1 MKKGCL
7 AFLLFCYLAAC
18 SDSSPSFVDSAPCS
32 SSKKVDGMI
41 LVHGGAVTLG
51 SNDSSYRVNE
61 RPAMNV
67 LLDYDF
73 YMDVHEVTCDDYQNT
88 SKNGNLKDFGE
99 CENGQYPLSNV
110 TYYDAVLFANAKSK
124 LENYDTAY
132 TYSKA
137 VFDSDGHCT
146 NLDGFAF
153 HPEVNAYR
161 LPTESEWVYA
171 ASRGWDPSR
180 NSWNAD
186 NADFKVHQVCT
197 VEKDSLGFCDLAG
210 NVKEWVNDWAGKL
223 RDTTIVNFVG
233 SAGDGNI
240 GERILKGGYY
250 SDRASNMNVVSRGDD
265 YTVVSSSRAKH
276 IGFRLALGA
285 IPSPT
290 WLSVGGNAR
299 SSIVSPIASASALK
313 RYTGTNDM
321 MLAFRNDLSG
331 NLAYINYKDV
341 ILTVTEI
348 SDSIEVYH
356 PDISPDGRKV
366 AFCTKFE
373 GLGGNSRLYVR
384 DLNEM
389 GTNLVKLDV
398 ASAAIPRW
406 RVLEN
411 GDTVIVYV
419 TDAGDNK
426 DDASFKRTS
435 TWQVKFADGKFGNSE
450 KLFDGAYHGGISE
463 DYSLAVCGARLLRAR
478 IAKSGSTVLDE
489 SLDTVW
495 YNGEQACNASL
506 AQDGSKR
513 VAFLDFGGTTG
524 RTFASENY
532 STHQRLLI
540 ADSTGKLI
548 KSVKAT
554 SGYTFDHSEWVSGSE
569 NSNIVATLA
578 NANGAHTKIVLANL
592 ADESIVELAEGE
604 ELWHPTLWVKR
615 KAKTFGNDS
624 GDVQVG
630 SSSSTE
636 ENFVLNLDSAGVYY
650 NNSGAC
656 PRAAIFRYKME
667 LLWHYKDYAKTVI
680 LGSSRAYHGVNPR
693 LFDEKMNV
701 INMAVPAATIYGNMS
716 FFENYIL
723 PHMKNIKLVITSIDI
738 DRGYLTG
745 QDSENIFYKTYKSY
759 PGYVYDENHNFWKD
773 GYPEGLF
780 QATYE
785 SPGGDSL
792 LEQKMREDLGYYSLF
807 GSSWATTYIRV
818 REDSCWMDK
827 KSDIYRMNFGL
838 LERLLQICKENDI
851 FVIGVLF
858 PQDPKYKNTGA
869 YGYTGLRRSEAPA
882 LIQEISDLSKVY
894 SNFILVD
901 ENKMGNHDY
910 TDIMGYDN
918 SHISDYGAQQLTHR
932 LDSLVHTL
940 DIEF

>member
-1 MKKGCL
+1 MKKAYL
-7 AFLLFCYLAAC
+7 AFLFFVFLVDC
-18 SDSSPSFVDSAPCS
+18 SDSSPSFVDGASNG
-32 SSKKVDGMI
+32 SSKKMEGMI
-41 LVHGGAVTLG
+41 LVHGGTVTLG
-51 SNDSSYRVNE
+51 SNDSRYRVNE

-73 YMDVHEVTCDDYQNT
+73 YMDVHEVTCDDYRNT
-88 SKNGNLKDFGE
+88 AKSGNLKDFTE
-99 CENGQYPLSNV
+99 CEDDRYPLSNV

-137 VFDSDGHCT
+137 VFDGDGHCT

-153 HPEVNAYR
+153 HPEVKAYR
-161 LPTESEWVYA
+161 LPTESEWVYV

-186 NADFKVHQVCT
+186 NSDFKAHHVCT

-223 RDTTIVNFVG
+223 LDTTIVNFVG
-233 SAGDGNI
+233 NAGDGNI

-250 SDRASNMNVVSRGDD
+250 SDYASNMNVVSRGDD
-265 YTVVSSSRAKH
+265 YTVVSSSMAKH
-276 IGFRLALGA
+276 IGFRLAWGA
-285 IPSPT
+285 IPEPT
-290 WLSVGGNAR
+290 WLSASGNVQ
-299 SSIVSPIASASALK
+299 SSIVSPIASASVLK
-313 RYTGTNDM
+313 HYTGTNDM
-321 MLAFRNDLSG
+321 ILAFRNDVNG
-331 NLAYINYKDV
+331 NLAYINYKDA

-348 SDSIEVYH
+348 SDSIDVYH
-356 PDISPDGRKV
+356 PDISPDGKKV

-373 GLGGNSRLYVR
+373 GLGGDSRLYVR
-384 DLNEM
+384 DLNEK

-406 RVLEN
+406 RILEN

-426 DDASFKRTS
+426 DEASFKKSS
-435 TWQVKFADGKFGNSE
+435 TWQVKFADGKFGVPE

-463 DYSLAVCGARLLRAR
+463 DYSLAVSGARLLRAR
-478 IAKSGSTVLDE
+478 IAKSSSTVLDE
-489 SLDTVW
+489 ATDTVW
-495 YNGEQACNASL
+495 YNGEQACNVSL
-506 AQDGSKR
+506 AHDGSKR
-513 VAFLDFGGTTG
+513 VAFLDFGGNIG
-524 RTFASENY
+524 RKFANENY
-532 STHQRLLI
+532 STHQRLLV
-540 ADSTGKLI
+540 ADSMGKLI
-548 KSVKAT
+548 KSIKAA

-578 NANGAHTKIVLANL
+578 NVNGAHSKIVLASL
-592 ADESIVELAEGE
+592 DDESIVELAEGE

-615 KAKTFGNDS
+615 KAKIFGNDS
-624 GDVQVG
+624 GGSQVG
-630 SSSSTE
+630 SS
-636 ENFVLNLDSAGVYY
+636 VLDLDSAGMYY

-667 LLWHYKDYAKTVI
+667 LLWHYKDSAKTVI
-680 LGSSRAYHGVNPR
+680 LGSSRAYHGVNPK
-693 LFDEKMNV
+693 LFDEKMKV
-701 INMAVPAATIYGNMS
+701 VNMAVPAATIYGNMS
-716 FFENYIL
+716 LFENYIL

-773 GYPEGLF
+773 GYPEGLY

-785 SPGGDSL
+785 SAGGDSV
-792 LEQKMREDLGYYSLF
+792 LEHKMREDLGYYSLF
-807 GSSWATTYIRV
+807 GSSWATTSVWV
-818 REDSCWMDK
+818 REDSCWMDE

-858 PQDPKYKNTGA
+858 PQNPRYKDTGA

-918 SHISDYGAQQLTHR
+918 SHISDYGTQQLTHR

-940 DIEF
+940 DIKF

>member
-1 MKKGCL
+1 MKKAYL
-7 AFLLFCYLAAC
+7 AFLFFVFLVDC
-18 SDSSPSFVDSAPCS
+18 SDSSPSFVDGASNG
-32 SSKKVDGMI
+32 SSKKMEGMI
-41 LVHGGAVTLG
+41 LVHGGTVTLG
-51 SNDSSYRVNE
+51 SNDSRYRVNE

-73 YMDVHEVTCDDYQNT
+73 YMDVHEVTCDDYRNT
-88 SKNGNLKDFGE
+88 AKSGNLKDFTE
-99 CENGQYPLSNV
+99 CEDDRYPLSNV

-137 VFDSDGHCT
+137 VFDGDGHCT

-153 HPEVNAYR
+153 HPEVKAYR
-161 LPTESEWVYA
+161 LPTESEWVYV

-186 NADFKVHQVCT
+186 NSDFKAHHVCT

-223 RDTTIVNFVG
+223 LDTTIVNFVG
-233 SAGDGNI
+233 NAGDGNI

-250 SDRASNMNVVSRGDD
+250 SDYASNMNVVSRGDD
-265 YTVVSSSRAKH
+265 YTVVSSSMAKH
-276 IGFRLALGA
+276 IGFRLAWGA
-285 IPSPT
+285 IPEPT
-290 WLSVGGNAR
+290 WLSASGNVQ
-299 SSIVSPIASASALK
+299 SSIVSPIASASVLK
-313 RYTGTNDM
+313 HYTGTNDM
-321 MLAFRNDLSG
+321 ILAFRNDVNG
-331 NLAYINYKDV
+331 NLAYINYKDA

-348 SDSIEVYH
+348 SDSIDVYH
-356 PDISPDGRKV
+356 PDISPDGKKV

-373 GLGGNSRLYVR
+373 GLGGDSRLYVR
-384 DLNEM
+384 DLNEK

-406 RVLEN
+406 RILEN

-426 DDASFKRTS
+426 DEASFKKYS
-435 TWQVKFADGKFGNSE
+435 TWQVKFADGKFGVPE

-463 DYSLAVCGARLLRAR
+463 DYSLAVSGARLLRAR
-478 IAKSGSTVLDE
+478 IAKSSSTVLDE
-489 SLDTVW
+489 ATDTVW
-495 YNGEQACNASL
+495 YNGEQACNVSL
-506 AQDGSKR
+506 AHDGSKR
-513 VAFLDFGGTTG
+513 VAFLDFGGNTG
-524 RTFASENY
+524 RKFANENY
-532 STHQRLLI
+532 STHQRLLV
-540 ADSTGKLI
+540 ADSMGKLI
-548 KSVKAT
+548 KSIKAA

-578 NANGAHTKIVLANL
+578 NVNGAHSKIVLASL
-592 ADESIVELAEGE
+592 DDESIVELAEGE

-615 KAKTFGNDS
+615 KAKIFGNDS
-624 GDVQVG
+624 GGSQVG
-630 SSSSTE
+630 SS
-636 ENFVLNLDSAGVYY
+636 VLDLDSAGMYY

-667 LLWHYKDYAKTVI
+667 LLWHYKDSAKTVI
-680 LGSSRAYHGVNPR
+680 LGSSRAYHGVNPK
-693 LFDEKMNV
+693 LFDEKMKAV
-701 INMAVPAATIYGNMS
+701 NMAVPAATIYGNLYL
-716 FFENYIL
+716 FENYIL
-723 PHMKNIKLVITSIDI
+723 PHMKNIKLIITSIDI

-773 GYPEGLF
+773 GYPEGLY

-785 SPGGDSL
+785 SPSADSV
-792 LEQKMREDLGYYSLF
+792 LERKMREDLGYYSLF

-894 SNFILVD
+894 SNFILMD
-901 ENKMGNHDY
+901 ENK
-910 TDIMGYDN
+910 I
-918 SHISDYGAQQLTHR
+918 
-932 LDSLVHTL
+932 
-940 DIEF
+940 

>member
-1 MKKGCL
+1 MKKAYL
-7 AFLLFCYLAAC
+7 AFLFFVFLVDC
-18 SDSSPSFVDSAPCS
+18 SDSSPSFVDGASNG
-32 SSKKVDGMI
+32 SSKKMEGMI
-41 LVHGGAVTLG
+41 LVHGGTVTLG
-51 SNDSSYRVNE
+51 SNDSRYRVNE

-73 YMDVHEVTCDDYQNT
+73 YMDVHEVTCDDYWNT
-88 SKNGNLKDFGE
+88 AKSGNLKDFTE
-99 CENGQYPLSNV
+99 CEDDRYPLSNV

-137 VFDSDGHCT
+137 VFDGDGHCT

-153 HPEVNAYR
+153 HPEVKAYR
-161 LPTESEWVYA
+161 LPTESEWVYV

-186 NADFKVHQVCT
+186 NSDFKAHHVCT

-223 RDTTIVNFVG
+223 LDTTIVNFVG
-233 SAGDGNI
+233 NAGDGNI

-250 SDRASNMNVVSRGDD
+250 SDYASNMNVVSRGDD
-265 YTVVSSSRAKH
+265 YTVVSSSMAKH
-276 IGFRLALGA
+276 IGFRLAWGA
-285 IPSPT
+285 IPEPT
-290 WLSVGGNAR
+290 WLSASGNVQ
-299 SSIVSPIASASALK
+299 SSIVSPIASASVLK
-313 RYTGTNDM
+313 HYTGINDM
-321 MLAFRNDLSG
+321 ILAFRNDVNG
-331 NLAYINYKDV
+331 NLAYINYKDA

-348 SDSIEVYH
+348 SDSIVVYH
-356 PDISPDGRKV
+356 PDISPDGKKV

-373 GLGGNSRLYVR
+373 GLGGDSRLYVR
-384 DLNEM
+384 DLNEK

-406 RVLEN
+406 RILEN

-426 DDASFKRTS
+426 DEASFKKSS
-435 TWQVKFADGKFGNSE
+435 TWQVKFADGKFGVPE

-463 DYSLAVCGARLLRAR
+463 DYSLAVSGARLLRAR
-478 IAKSGSTVLDE
+478 IAKSSSTVLDE
-489 SLDTVW
+489 ATDTVW
-495 YNGEQACNASL
+495 YNGEQACNVSL
-506 AQDGSKR
+506 AHDGSKR
-513 VAFLDFGGTTG
+513 VAFLDFGGNTG
-524 RTFASENY
+524 RKFANENY
-532 STHQRLLI
+532 STHQRLLV
-540 ADSTGKLI
+540 ADSMGKLI
-548 KSVKAT
+548 KSIKAA

-578 NANGAHTKIVLANL
+578 NVNGAHSKIVLASL
-592 ADESIVELAEGE
+592 DDESIVELAEGE

-615 KAKTFGNDS
+615 KAKIFGNDS
-624 GDVQVG
+624 GGSQVG
-630 SSSSTE
+630 SS
-636 ENFVLNLDSAGVYY
+636 VLDLDSAGMYY

-667 LLWHYKDYAKTVI
+667 LLWHYKDSAKTVI
-680 LGSSRAYHGVNPR
+680 LGSSRAYHGVNPK
-693 LFDEKMNV
+693 LFDEKMKAV
-701 INMAVPAATIYGNMS
+701 NMAVPAATIYGNLYL
-716 FFENYIL
+716 FENYIL
-723 PHMKNIKLVITSIDI
+723 PHMKNIKLIITSIDI

-773 GYPEGLF
+773 GYPEGLY

-785 SPGGDSL
+785 SPSADSV
-792 LEQKMREDLGYYSLF
+792 LERKMRENLGYYSLF

-818 REDSCWMDK
+818 REDSCWMDE

-858 PQDPKYKNTGA
+858 PQNPRYRDTGA

-918 SHISDYGAQQLTHR
+918 SHISDYGARQLTHR

-940 DIEF
+940 DIGF

>member
-1 MKKGCL
+1 MKKAYL
-7 AFLLFCYLAAC
+7 AFLFFVFLVDC
-18 SDSSPSFVDSAPCS
+18 SDSSPSFVDGASNG
-32 SSKKVDGMI
+32 SSKKMEGMI
-41 LVHGGAVTLG
+41 LVHGGTVTLG
-51 SNDSSYRVNE
+51 SNDSRYRVNE

-73 YMDVHEVTCDDYQNT
+73 YMDVHEVTCDDYRNT
-88 SKNGNLKDFGE
+88 AKSGNLKDFTE
-99 CENGQYPLSNV
+99 CEDDRYPLSNV

-137 VFDSDGHCT
+137 VFDGDGHCT

-153 HPEVNAYR
+153 HPEVKAYR
-161 LPTESEWVYA
+161 LPTESEWVYV

-186 NADFKVHQVCT
+186 NSDFKAHHVCT

-223 RDTTIVNFVG
+223 LDTTIVNFVG
-233 SAGDGNI
+233 NAGDGNI

-250 SDRASNMNVVSRGDD
+250 SDYASNMNVVSRGDD
-265 YTVVSSSRAKH
+265 YTVVSSSMAKH
-276 IGFRLALGA
+276 IGFRLAWGA
-285 IPSPT
+285 IPEPT
-290 WLSVGGNAR
+290 WLSASGNVQ
-299 SSIVSPIASASALK
+299 SSIVSPIASASVLK
-313 RYTGTNDM
+313 HYTGTNDM
-321 MLAFRNDLSG
+321 ILAFRNDVNG
-331 NLAYINYKDV
+331 NLAYINYKDA

-348 SDSIEVYH
+348 SDSIDVYH
-356 PDISPDGRKV
+356 PDISPDGKKV

-373 GLGGNSRLYVR
+373 GLGGDSRLYVR
-384 DLNEM
+384 DLNEK

-406 RVLEN
+406 RILEN

-426 DDASFKRTS
+426 DEASFKKSS
-435 TWQVKFADGKFGNSE
+435 TWQVKFADGKFGVPE

-463 DYSLAVCGARLLRAR
+463 DYSLAVSGARLLRAR
-478 IAKSGSTVLDE
+478 IAKSSSTVLDE
-489 SLDTVW
+489 ATDTVW
-495 YNGEQACNASL
+495 YNGEQACNVSL
-506 AQDGSKR
+506 AHDGSKR
-513 VAFLDFGGTTG
+513 VAFLDFGGNTG
-524 RTFASENY
+524 RKFANENY
-532 STHQRLLI
+532 STHQRLLV
-540 ADSTGKLI
+540 ADSMGKLI
-548 KSVKAT
+548 KSIKAA

-578 NANGAHTKIVLANL
+578 NVNGAHSKIVLASL
-592 ADESIVELAEGE
+592 DDESIVELAEGE

-615 KAKTFGNDS
+615 KAKIFGNDS
-624 GDVQVG
+624 GGSQVG
-630 SSSSTE
+630 SS
-636 ENFVLNLDSAGVYY
+636 VLDLDSAGMYY

-667 LLWHYKDYAKTVI
+667 LLWHYKDSAKTVI
-680 LGSSRAYHGVNPR
+680 LGSSRAYHGVNPK
-693 LFDEKMNV
+693 LFDEKMKAV
-701 INMAVPAATIYGNMS
+701 NMAVPAATIYGNLYL
-716 FFENYIL
+716 FENYIL
-723 PHMKNIKLVITSIDI
+723 PHMKNIKLIITSIDI

-773 GYPEGLF
+773 GYPEGLY

-785 SPGGDSL
+785 SPSADSV
-792 LEQKMREDLGYYSLF
+792 LERKMREDLGYYSLF

-894 SNFILVD
+894 SNFILMD
-901 ENKMGNHDY
+901 ENKMGDHDY

-918 SHISDYGAQQLTHR
+918 SHISDYGTRQLTHR

>member
-1 MKKGCL
+1 MKKAYL
-7 AFLLFCYLAAC
+7 AFLFFVFWVAC
-18 SDSSPSFVDSAPCS
+18 SDSSPSFVDGASNG
-32 SSKKVDGMI
+32 SSKKMEGMI
-41 LVHGGAVTLG
+41 LVHGGTVTLG
-51 SNDSSYRVNE
+51 SNDSWYRVNE

-73 YMDVHEVTCDDYQNT
+73 YMDVHEVTCDDYRNT
-88 SKNGNLKDFGE
+88 AKSGNLKDFTE
-99 CENGQYPLSNV
+99 CEDDRYPLSNV

-137 VFDSDGHCT
+137 VFDGDGHCT

-153 HPEVNAYR
+153 HPEVKAYR
-161 LPTESEWVYA
+161 LPTESEWVYV

-186 NADFKVHQVCT
+186 NSDFKAHHVCT

-223 RDTTIVNFVG
+223 LDTTIVNFVG
-233 SAGDGNI
+233 NAGDGNI

-250 SDRASNMNVVSRGDD
+250 SDYAYNMNVVSRGDD
-265 YTVVSSSRAKH
+265 YTVVSSSMAKH
-276 IGFRLALGA
+276 IGFRLAWGA
-285 IPSPT
+285 IPEPT
-290 WLSVGGNAR
+290 WLSASGNVQ
-299 SSIVSPIASASALK
+299 SSIVSPIASASVLK
-313 RYTGTNDM
+313 HYTGTNDM
-321 MLAFRNDLSG
+321 ILAFRNDVNG
-331 NLAYINYKDV
+331 KLAYINYKDA

-348 SDSIEVYH
+348 SDSIDVYH
-356 PDISPDGRKV
+356 PDISPDGKKV

-373 GLGGNSRLYVR
+373 GLGGDSRLYVR
-384 DLNEM
+384 DLNEK
-389 GTNLVKLDV
+389 GTNLIKLDV

-406 RVLEN
+406 RILEN

-426 DDASFKRTS
+426 DEASFKKSS
-435 TWQVKFADGKFGNSE
+435 TWQVKFADGKFGVPE

-463 DYSLAVCGARLLRAR
+463 DYSLAVSGARLLRAR
-478 IAKSGSTVLDE
+478 IAKSSSTVLDE
-489 SLDTVW
+489 ATDTVW
-495 YNGEQACNASL
+495 YNGEQACNVSL
-506 AQDGSKR
+506 AHDGSKR
-513 VAFLDFGGTTG
+513 VAFLDFGGNTG
-524 RTFASENY
+524 RKFANENY
-532 STHQRLLI
+532 STHQRLLV
-540 ADSTGKLI
+540 ADSMGKLI
-548 KSVKAT
+548 KSIKAA

-578 NANGAHTKIVLANL
+578 NVNGAHSKIVLASL
-592 ADESIVELAEGE
+592 DDESIVELAEGE

-615 KAKTFGNDS
+615 KAKIFGNDS
-624 GDVQVG
+624 GGSQFG
-630 SSSSTE
+630 SS
-636 ENFVLNLDSAGVYY
+636 VLDLDSAGMYY

-667 LLWHYKDYAKTVI
+667 LLWHYKDSAKTVI
-680 LGSSRAYHGVNPR
+680 LGSSRAYHGVNPK
-693 LFDEKMNV
+693 LFDEKMKAV
-701 INMAVPAATIYGNMS
+701 NMAVPAATIYGNLYL
-716 FFENYIL
+716 FENYIL
-723 PHMKNIKLVITSIDI
+723 PHMKNIKLIITSIDI

-773 GYPEGLF
+773 GYPEGLY

-785 SPGGDSL
+785 SPSADSV
-792 LEQKMREDLGYYSLF
+792 LERKMREDLGYYSLF

-894 SNFILVD
+894 SNFILMD
-901 ENKMGNHDY
+901 ENKMGDHDY

-918 SHISDYGAQQLTHR
+918 SHISDYGARQLTHR

>member
-1 MKKGCL
+1 MKKAYL
-7 AFLLFCYLAAC
+7 AFLFFVFWVAC
-18 SDSSPSFVDSAPCS
+18 SDSSPSFVDGASNG
-32 SSKKVDGMI
+32 SSKKMEGMI
-41 LVHGGAVTLG
+41 LVHGGTVTLG
-51 SNDSSYRVNE
+51 GNDSRYRVNE

-73 YMDVHEVTCDDYQNT
+73 YMDVHEVTCDDYRNT
-88 SKNGNLKDFGE
+88 AKSGNLKDFTE
-99 CENGQYPLSNV
+99 CEDDRYPLSNV

-137 VFDSDGHCT
+137 VFDGDGHCT

-153 HPEVNAYR
+153 HPEVKAYR
-161 LPTESEWVYA
+161 LPTESEWVYV

-186 NADFKVHQVCT
+186 NSDFKAHHVCT

-223 RDTTIVNFVG
+223 LDTTIVNFVG
-233 SAGDGNI
+233 NAGDGNI

-250 SDRASNMNVVSRGDD
+250 SDYASNMNVVSRGDD
-265 YTVVSSSRAKH
+265 YTVVSSSMAKH
-276 IGFRLALGA
+276 IGFRLAWGA
-285 IPSPT
+285 IPEPT
-290 WLSVGGNAR
+290 WLSASGNVQ
-299 SSIVSPIASASALK
+299 SSIVSPIASASVLK
-313 RYTGTNDM
+313 HYTGTNDM
-321 MLAFRNDLSG
+321 ILAFRNDVNG
-331 NLAYINYKDV
+331 NLAYINYKDA

-348 SDSIEVYH
+348 SDSIDVYH
-356 PDISPDGRKV
+356 PDISPDGKKV

-373 GLGGNSRLYVR
+373 GLGGDSRLYVR
-384 DLNEM
+384 DLNEK

-406 RVLEN
+406 RILEN

-426 DDASFKRTS
+426 DEASFKKSS
-435 TWQVKFADGKFGNSE
+435 TWQVKFADGKFGVPE

-463 DYSLAVCGARLLRAR
+463 DYSLAVSGARLLRAR
-478 IAKSGSTVLDE
+478 IAKSSSTVLDE
-489 SLDTVW
+489 ATDTVW
-495 YNGEQACNASL
+495 YNGEQACNVSL
-506 AQDGSKR
+506 AHDGSKR
-513 VAFLDFGGTTG
+513 VAFLDFGGNTG
-524 RTFASENY
+524 RKFANENY
-532 STHQRLLI
+532 STHQRLLV
-540 ADSTGKLI
+540 ADSMGKLI
-548 KSVKAT
+548 KSIKAA

-578 NANGAHTKIVLANL
+578 NVNGAHSKIVLASL
-592 ADESIVELAEGE
+592 DDESIVELAEGE
-604 ELWHPTLWVKR
+604 ELWHPTLWVKH
-615 KAKTFGNDS
+615 KAKIFGNDS
-624 GDVQVG
+624 GGSQVG
-630 SSSSTE
+630 SS
-636 ENFVLNLDSAGVYY
+636 VLDLDSAGMYY

-667 LLWHYKDYAKTVI
+667 LLWHYKDSAKTVI
-680 LGSSRAYHGVNPR
+680 LGSSRAYHGVNPK
-693 LFDEKMNV
+693 LFDEKMKAV
-701 INMAVPAATIYGNMS
+701 NMAVPAATIYGNLYL
-716 FFENYIL
+716 FENYIL
-723 PHMKNIKLVITSIDI
+723 PHMKNIKLIITSIDI

-773 GYPEGLF
+773 GYPEGLY

-785 SPGGDSL
+785 SPSADSV
-792 LEQKMREDLGYYSLF
+792 LERKMREDLGYYSLF

-882 LIQEISDLSKVY
+882 LIQEISR
-894 SNFILVD
+894 
-901 ENKMGNHDY
+901 
-910 TDIMGYDN
+910 IMEP
-918 SHISDYGAQQLTHR
+918 
-932 LDSLVHTL
+932 DS
-940 DIEF
+940 

>member
-1 MKKGCL
+1 MNKVCL
-7 AFLLFCYLAAC
+7 EFLLFCYLAAC
-18 SDSSPSFVDSAPCS
+18 SDSSPSFVESAPS
-32 SSKKVDGMI
+32 GSSKKVDGMI
-41 LVHGGAVTLG
+41 FVHGGAVTLG
-51 SNDSSYRVNE
+51 SNDSGYRVNE

-73 YMDVHEVTCDDYQNT
+73 YMDVHEVTCDDYQNAA
-88 SKNGNLKDFGE
+88 KNGNLKEFGE
-99 CENGQYPLSNV
+99 CEDDRYPLSNV

-132 TYSKA
+132 TYNKA
-137 VFDSDGHCT
+137 VFDGDGHCT

-161 LPTESEWVYA
+161 LPTESEWVYV
-171 ASRGWDPSR
+171 ASRGWNPSR

-186 NADFKVHQVCT
+186 NSDFKVHQVCT

-265 YTVVSSSRAKH
+265 YTVVSSSKAKH
-276 IGFRLALGA
+276 IGFRLALGS
-285 IPSPT
+285 IPAPI
-290 WLSVGGNAR
+290 WLSVSGNAQL
-299 SSIVSPIASASALK
+299 SIVSPIASASALK
-313 RYTGTNDM
+313 RYTGTSDM
-321 MLAFRNDLSG
+321 KLAFRNDISG

-348 SDSIEVYH
+348 VDSLEVYH
-356 PDISPDGRKV
+356 PDISPDGKKV

-384 DLNEM
+384 DLNEK

-406 RVLEN
+406 RILEN

-419 TDAGDNK
+419 TDVGDNK
-426 DDASFKRTS
+426 DKSTFKKAS
-435 TWQVKFADGKFGNSE
+435 TWQVKFANGKFGVPE

-463 DYSLAVCGARLLRAR
+463 DNSLAVSGARLLRAR
-478 IAKSGSTVLDE
+478 IAKSSSTILGE
-489 SLDTVW
+489 ARDTVW
-495 YNGEQACNASL
+495 YNGEQACNVSL

-513 VAFLDFGGTTG
+513 VAFLDFGGNTG
-524 RTFASENY
+524 RKFANENY

-548 KSVKAT
+548 KSVKAS
-554 SGYTFDHSEWVSGSE
+554 SGYTFDHSEWVSDGE

-578 NANGAHTKIVLANL
+578 NVNGAHKKIVLANL
-592 ADESIVELAEGE
+592 ADESIVELVEGG

-615 KAKTFGNDS
+615 KA
-624 GDVQVG
+624 
-630 SSSSTE
+630 SSTE
-636 ENFVLNLDSAGVYY
+636 EDLVLNLDSAGVYY

-693 LFDEKMNV
+693 LFDEKMKV
-701 INMAVPAATIYGNMS
+701 VNMAVPAATIYGNIYL
-716 FFENYIL
+716 FEKYIL

-745 QDSENIFYKTYKSY
+745 QDSENIFYKAYKSY

-773 GYPEGLF
+773 GYPEGLY
-780 QATYE
+780 QATYA
-785 SPGGDSL
+785 SAGGDSV
-792 LEQKMREDLGYYSLF
+792 LEHKMREDLGYYSLF
-807 GSSWATTYIRV
+807 GSSWATTSVWV

-838 LERLLQICKENDI
+838 LERLLQICKENNI

-858 PQDPKYKNTGA
+858 PQNPRYKNTGA

-901 ENKMGNHDY
+901 ENKMGDHDY
-910 TDIMGYDN
+910 SDIMGYDN
-918 SHISDYGAQQLTHR
+918 SHISDYGTQQLTHR
-932 LDSLVHTL
+932 LDSLAHTL
-940 DIEF
+940 NIDF

>member
-1 MKKGCL
+1 
-7 AFLLFCYLAAC
+7 
-18 SDSSPSFVDSAPCS
+18 
-32 SSKKVDGMI
+32 
-41 LVHGGAVTLG
+41 
-51 SNDSSYRVNE
+51 
-61 RPAMNV
+61 
-67 LLDYDF
+67 
-73 YMDVHEVTCDDYQNT
+73 
-88 SKNGNLKDFGE
+88 
-99 CENGQYPLSNV
+99 
-110 TYYDAVLFANAKSK
+110 
-124 LENYDTAY
+124 
-132 TYSKA
+132 
-137 VFDSDGHCT
+137 
-146 NLDGFAF
+146 
-153 HPEVNAYR
+153 
-161 LPTESEWVYA
+161 
-171 ASRGWDPSR
+171 
-180 NSWNAD
+180 
-186 NADFKVHQVCT
+186 
-197 VEKDSLGFCDLAG
+197 
-210 NVKEWVNDWAGKL
+210 
-223 RDTTIVNFVG
+223 VNFVG

-250 SDRASNMNVVSRGDD
+250 SDRASDMNVVSRGDD

-276 IGFRLALGA
+276 IGFRLALGS
-285 IPSPT
+285 IPAPT
-290 WLSVGGNAR
+290 WLSVSGNAQ
-299 SSIVSPIASASALK
+299 SSIVSPIVSASTLK

-321 MLAFRNDLSG
+321 ILAFRNDISG

-348 SDSIEVYH
+348 SDSMEVYH
-356 PDISPDGRKV
+356 PDISPDGKKV

-373 GLGGNSRLYVR
+373 GLGGNSHLYVR
-384 DLNEM
+384 DLNEK

-406 RVLEN
+406 RILEN

-426 DDASFKRTS
+426 DELTFKKAS
-435 TWQVKFADGKFGNSE
+435 TWQVKFANGKFGVPE

-463 DYSLAVCGARLLRAR
+463 DNSLAVSGARLLRAR

-489 SLDTVW
+489 ARDTVW
-495 YNGEQACNASL
+495 YNGEQACNVSL

-513 VAFLDFGGTTG
+513 VAFLDFGGSTG
-524 RTFASENY
+524 RTFANENY
-532 STHQRLLI
+532 STHQRLLV

-554 SGYTFDHSEWVSGSE
+554 SGYTFDHSEWVSDGKT
-569 NSNIVATLA
+569 SNIVATLA
-578 NANGAHTKIVLANL
+578 NVNGAHTKIVLANL
-592 ADESIVELAEGE
+592 ATESIVELAEGE

-615 KAKTFGNDS
+615 K
-624 GDVQVG
+624 V
-630 SSSSTE
+630 SSTE

-667 LLWHYKDYAKTVI
+667 LLWHYKDSAKTVI

-693 LFDEKMNV
+693 LFDEKMKV
-701 INMAVPAATIYGNMS
+701 VNMAVPAATIYGNMS
-716 FFENYIL
+716 LFENYIL

-773 GYPEGLF
+773 GYPEGLY

-785 SPGGDSL
+785 SAGGDSV
-792 LEQKMREDLGYYSLF
+792 LEHKMREDLGYYSLF
-807 GSSWATTYIRV
+807 GSSWATTSVWV
-818 REDSCWMDK
+818 REDSCWMDE

-858 PQDPKYKNTGA
+858 PQNPRYKDTGA

-918 SHISDYGAQQLTHR
+918 SHISDYGTQQLTHR

-940 DIEF
+940 DIKF